1 MSSFASTSSFANSES
16 PFRGHLRFS
25 VSVGVQELQSKLH
38 SSVLGALWLFLAPVL
53 LMLVY
58 WVVFDLVVGI
68 EFRNPASGQSVPFL
82 AAFSVGLFL
91 YLSLSELLSSGASW
105 FKNKR
110 KLLKESALPAWA
122 IFNILATRVGIQYF
136 FYIAVAI
143 GIASF
148 YGVCSPDSA
157 LLYALYSIPVYILFV
172 GIALIV
178 SLLGAFFG
186 DIRELIPVLMRVAF
200 YTSSITFPLNMIP
213 DKLRWLTDC
222 NPLTWTVEIVR
233 SALIWQQALEPGFV
247 IGVSAAMLLVWGI
260 AAFMYWRLAGLLDQV
275 V

>member
-1 MSSFASTSSFANSES
+1 MSSFVSTPAAIRTEAL
-16 PFRGHLRFS
+16 FRSHLYFS
-25 VSVGVQELQSKLH
+25 VNAGVQELQSKLH
-38 SSVLGALWLFLAPVL
+38 SSVLGGLWLFLAPVL

-68 EFRNPASGQSVPFL
+68 EFKNPISGQSVPFL

-91 YLSLSELLSSGASW
+91 YLSLSELLSSGANW

-136 FYIAVAI
+136 FYVIVAV
-143 GIASF
+143 GICSF
-148 YGVCSPDSA
+148 YGVSSPGSA
-157 LLYALYSIPVYILFV
+157 LLYVLYSIPVYILFV
-172 GIALIV
+172 GIALNV

-186 DIRELIPVLMRVAF
+186 DIKELIPVLMRVAF
-200 YTSSITFPLNMIP
+200 YTSSITFPLSMIP
-213 DKLRWLTDC
+213 DNLRWIPDC

-233 SALIWQQALEPGFV
+233 SALIWQQALETGFV
-247 IGVSAAMLLVWGI
+247 VGVFVAIALVWGL
-260 AAFMYWRLAGLLDQV
+260 AAFMYWRLSGLLDQIV
-275 V
+275 